1 MMNLIAAASAV
12 AKDIP
17 LDPLLSHQHV
27 EVTTDVGTQT
37 TIPVFNDFNHITMSI
52 IKRFED
58 FYNMKVETYYDLD
71 ETTKFEFVVVE
82 NNIPNYSLV
91 EDKVRTAFVL
101 IYMAVT
107 QMVKRR
113 DEFLKPDNEGKI
125 KEAQIVEYMK
135 HVKIVNELLNYTVPV
150 NLD

>member
-1 MMNLIAAASAV
+1 MINLIAAASAV

-17 LDPLLSHQHV
+17 LDPLLSHHHIV
-27 EVTTDVGTQT
+27 VTTDIGTQT
-37 TIPVFNDFNHITMSI
+37 TIPVFDHFNHITMSI

-82 NNIPNYSLV
+82 NNIPNYTLV

-107 QMVKRR
+107 QMIKRR
-113 DEFLKPDNEGKI
+113 DEFMKPENEGKI
-125 KEAQIVEYMK
+125 KEA
-135 HVKIVNELLNYTVPV
+135 
-150 NLD
+150 

>member
-1 MMNLIAAASAV
+1 MINLIAAANSV

-17 LDPLLSHQHV
+17 LDQLLTHHHML
-27 EVTTDVGTQT
+27 VTTDIGTQT
-37 TIPVFNDFNHITMSI
+37 TIPVFNDFNHTTMSI

-58 FYNMKVETYYDLD
+58 FYNMKVETYFDLD
-71 ETTKFEFVVVE
+71 RTTKFEFVVVE

-107 QMVKRR
+107 QMVKQR

-125 KEAQIVEYMK
+125 KEA
-135 HVKIVNELLNYTVPV
+135 
-150 NLD
+150 